1 VDPSILDNARRDV
14 DQRTHSTHPADASRT
29 ASPYPHAHGFPSR
42 RPNGGDGDGSESDD
56 EPIGPVPEP
65 PIGPSPLSRGTTRP
79 SAPTASD
86 RQLAKE
92 VDAESRKAD
101 RKASAREAYG
111 RAEEMAPKG
120 VGKEGKMAERKA
132 TNEENKQWR
141 EKDVTAGLEADEG
154 TLMGDNSS
162 FAAA

>member
-1 VDPSILDNARRDV
+1 MLDNARRDV

-29 ASPYPHAHGFPSR
+29 ASPYPHTHGFPSR
-42 RPNGGDGDGSESDD
+42 PKAGDGSESDD

-65 PIGPSPLSRGTTRP
+65 PIGPSPLSRGSTRP

-92 VDAESRKAD
+92 VDAEYRKAD
-101 RKASAREAYG
+101 RKAAAREAYG

-132 TNEENKQWR
+132 ANEENKQWR

-154 TLMGDNSS
+154 TLMGDSSS